1 MTSPEI
7 CFRLGKTESYLVNR
21 LRKKGFVHLTLFDPE
36 VRDASTLAKLAERSE
51 EMGTDGFMVGG
62 STVYFREMMDEA
74 IKAIKSVS
82 SLPVIIFPSNITSV
96 SPHADA
102 IFYMSLLNSLEWWF
116 ILGAQIHGSLMV
128 KEYGLEPIPMGYVVF
143 KGETS
148 VAVVGRAFP
157 LPESKPNI
165 VASYA
170 LAAQLLGMRLIY
182 LEAGS
187 GAESPIPPD
196 LIRIVRKVVDIPIV
210 VGGGIRSGRDAANA
224 IRAGAD
230 IIVTG
235 TLVEHEPHKLAE
247 VVEHAAEA
255 AKERPPAISRYMGA
269 RV

>member
-1 MTSPEI
+1 MSSSG
-7 CFRLGKTESYLVNR
+7 CSFRLGKTETYLVNL
-21 LRKKGFVHLTLFDPE
+21 LREKGYVHLTLFDPE
-36 VRDASTLAKLAERSE
+36 LKDAESLSRLARLSE

-116 ILGAQIHGSLMV
+116 ILGAQIHASFLV

-143 KGETS
+143 KGDTS
-148 VAVVGRAFP
+148 VAAVGRAFP
-157 LPESKPNI
+157 LPENKPAI

-187 GAESPIPPD
+187 GAESPVPAE
-196 LIRIVRKVVDIPIV
+196 LVRVVRKAVDIPII
-210 VGGGIRSGRDAANA
+210 VGGGIKSGVEAAEA
-224 IRAGAD
+224 VRAGAD
-230 IIVTG
+230 IVVTG
-235 TLVEHEPHKLAE
+235 TLVERAPERLAQ
-247 VVEHAAEA
+247 VIGSVREA
-255 AKERPPAISRYMGA
+255 AKERPPALSRYIHQSI
-269 RV
+269 

>member
-1 MTSPEI
+1 MKTLS
-7 CFRLGKTESYLVNR
+7 FRLGKTESYLINR
-21 LRKKGFVHLTLFDPE
+21 LREKGFVHLTLFDPE
-36 VRDASTLAKLAERSE
+36 AKDASSLAELAEKSE

-74 IKAIKSVS
+74 IRAIKSVS
-82 SLPVIIFPSNITSV
+82 NLPVIIFPSNITSV

-116 ILGAQIHGSLMV
+116 ILGAQIHGALMV
-128 KEYGLEPIPMGYVVF
+128 KEYRLEPIPVGYVVF

-148 VAVVGRAFP
+148 VAAVGRAFP
-157 LPESKPNI
+157 LPESKPNLA
-165 VASYA
+165 ASYA

-196 LIRIVRKVVDIPIV
+196 VIRTVRRVVDIPII
-210 VGGGIRSGRDAANA
+210 VGGGIKSGQSAAEA
-224 IRAGAD
+224 ILAGAD

-235 TLVEHEPHKLAE
+235 TLVEQDPQKLAE
-247 VVEHAAEA
+247 ITDYSRRAAR
-255 AKERPPAISRYMGA
+255 EREPAISRYIDEGL
-269 RV
+269 

>member
-1 MTSPEI
+1 
-7 CFRLGKTESYLVNR
+7 
-21 LRKKGFVHLTLFDPE
+21 
-36 VRDASTLAKLAERSE
+36 
-51 EMGTDGFMVGG
+51 
-62 STVYFREMMDEA
+62 
-74 IKAIKSVS
+74 VS

-96 SPHADA
+96 SPYADA

-116 ILGAQIHGSLMV
+116 ILGAQIHASFLV

-148 VAVVGRAFP
+148 VAAVGRAFP
-157 LPESKPNI
+157 LPESKPAI

-187 GAESPIPPD
+187 GADSPIPPQ
-196 LIRIVRKVVDIPIV
+196 LIRIVRKAVDIPII
-210 VGGGIRSGRDAANA
+210 VGGGIRSGEDAAEI

-235 TLVEHEPHKLAE
+235 TLVEQAPERLAGL
-247 VVEHAAEA
+247 VKSARMAAR
-255 AKERPPAISRYMGA
+255 ERPPAITRYTGQMT
-269 RV
+269 

>member
-1 MTSPEI
+1 MSGSGLG
-7 CFRLGKTESYLVNR
+7 FRIGRTESYLINR
-21 LRKKGFVHLTLFDPE
+21 IREKGYVHLTLFDPE
-36 VRDASTLAKLAERSE
+36 VKDVASLRQLAVKSE

-62 STVYFREMMDEA
+62 STVYCREMMDEA
-74 IKAIKSVS
+74 IKALKSVS

-148 VAVVGRAFP
+148 VAIVGRAFP

-170 LAAQLLGMRLIY
+170 LAAQLLGMRFIY

-187 GAESPIPPD
+187 GAEAPIPPD

-210 VGGGIRSGRDAANA
+210 VGGGIRSGEDAARA
-224 IRAGAD
+224 IEAGAD
-230 IIVTG
+230 VIVTG
-235 TLVEHEPHKLAE
+235 TLVEHDPQKLAE
-247 VVEHAAEA
+247 VIKSASEA
-255 AKERPPAISRYMGA
+255 AKKRAPALSKYIDA